1 MTGPEDDAGLAG
13 KVALI
18 SGGGAAGDGI
28 GNGRAAAILLARA
41 GVKVLVADRDLALAE
56 RTAEMIRTEG
66 GTAAAIASDVTSEA
80 ECKALVEASVDR
92 FGRLDYLDNNVG
104 IGSRG
109 SVVDEKPEEYRRVMQ
124 VNVET
129 MFLLS
134 KYAIPAM
141 IKTAKGGAIVNISSI
156 SALRPRGL
164 TTYTTSKAA
173 VIGLTQAMAVDHGRG
188 LHRRGAWRRRHQR
201 GRCKTLVE
209 AALDRWGRLDFL
221 DNNVGIGSRGSV
233 VDEAPEQYRRV
244 MQVNVETMFLLSKHA
259 IPAMIQTAKG
269 GAIVNISS
277 ISALRP
283 RGLTTYTTSKA
294 AIIGLTRA
302 MAVDHGR
309 DNIRVNCICPGPMYT
324 PMVYAR
330 GMSEQAR
337 ANRARASLLKTEGTG
352 WDVGHAVKFLLSN
365 FARYIT
371 GQVLVVD
378 GGTTLQAPERE
389 SQEH

>member
-1 MTGPEDDAGLAG
+1 MSDPQSHSDDLGLAG
-13 KVALI
+13 KVAI
-18 SGGGAAGDGI
+18 VTGGGAPDDGI

-41 GVKVLVADRDLALAE
+41 GARVVVADLDAGLAG
-56 RTAEMIRTEG
+56 RTVEMIEAEG
-66 GTAAAIASDVTSEA
+66 GVAAAVASDVTVEA
-80 ECKALVEASVDR
+80 ECKRLVEIAVDR
-92 FGRLDYLDNNVG
+92 WGRLDFLDNNVG

-141 IKTAKGGAIVNISSI
+141 VKTAKGGTIVNISSI

-173 VIGLTQAMAVDHGRG
+173 VIGL
-188 LHRRGAWRRRHQR
+188 
-201 GRCKTLVE
+201 
-209 AALDRWGRLDFL
+209 
-221 DNNVGIGSRGSV
+221 S
-233 VDEAPEQYRRV
+233 
-244 MQVNVETMFLLSKHA
+244 
-259 IPAMIQTAKG
+259 
-269 GAIVNISS
+269 
-277 ISALRP
+277 
-283 RGLTTYTTSKA
+283 
-294 AIIGLTRA
+294 RA

-330 GMSEQAR
+330 GMSEAAR
-337 ANRARASLLKTEGTG
+337 AQRAKASVLKLEGTG
-352 WDVGHAVKFLLSN
+352 WDIGHAVQFLLSN
-365 FARYIT
+365 YARYIT

-378 GGTTLQAPERE
+378 GGMVTA
-389 SQEH
+389 